1 MDVDE
6 LALMT
11 VGENNDGSRVPFS
24 DIQGVSP
31 HELFRPPRI
40 VKPEYYLD
48 ENGEKKDS
56 IISLPVELI
65 KILRRVPAQEPSKR
79 SRTKVLP
86 SCRAKMASRRA
97 NNFGML
103 IHQFAFNGRLVP
115 ADFLV
120 VTDETPTTSSTVAG
134 AVGDARQ
141 AGSDAKVIQVNL
153 AADMTN
159 LSVLHMA
166 SNGLTGS
173 IPALPSYFNLTSL
186 DLSFNAMRNS
196 IPSTLQ
202 SWRLLTYLN
211 LQNNR
216 FTGEINDIGALNY
229 AYSPSDSG
237 VTLYLWVN
245 RLSGMT
251 FWIWNTH
258 YRRVHRE
265 KVEQCKGQQSQANK
279 KRFYSKAA
287 GSAAAAD
294 QRSNLQADK
303 INMEPTVNV
312 SIFPCP
318 KWKESDGPSFWSRM
332 PSNPAL
338 RDDGLLLLKK
348 PYLRVPPQ
356 LRIVDLKQFFKM
368 KYLLSDEQLD
378 GLQIIVN
385 HHGEGGA
392 LVAILDDP
400 PASSGTDTLFFR
412 DTKQPQHAMQR
423 LIIGLAV
430 ELSEVNSGLRG
441 RAWKMSALY
450 PSGQANSN
458 ESAEDGSNGC

>member
-11 VGENNDGSRVPFS
+11 DGENNDGSRVPFS

-65 KILRRVPAQEPSKR
+65 KVLFRDEFKCPICLGTLDKTWTVAACLHRFCAECLHRSLRSDLGPKSHHEC
-79 SRTKVLP
+79 P

-97 NNFGML
+97 SKPDNNFDVL
-103 IHQFAFNGRLVP
+103 IHQFTFNGRLVP
-115 ADFLV
+115 ADSLV
-120 VTDETPTTSSTVAG
+120 VTDETPTTSSTVVG
-134 AVGDARQ
+134 ALGDARQ
-141 AGSDAKVIQVNL
+141 AGSDAKVIQ
-153 AADMTN
+153 D
-159 LSVLHMA
+159 VLKFDD
-166 SNGLTGS
+166 
-173 IPALPSYFNLTSL
+173 IL
-186 DLSFNAMRNS
+186 DL
-196 IPSTLQ
+196 
-202 SWRLLTYLN
+202 
-211 LQNNR
+211 
-216 FTGEINDIGALNY
+216 E
-229 AYSPSDSG
+229 
-237 VTLYLWVN
+237 
-245 RLSGMT
+245 
-251 FWIWNTH
+251 H

-265 KVEQCKGQQSQANK
+265 KVEQFKGQSQANK
-279 KRFYSKAA
+279 KRFYSSGETSYSSLPSTASVALSKKPRVPP
-287 GSAAAAD
+287 
-294 QRSNLQADK
+294 QQLTSNLQADK

-318 KWKESDGPSFWSRM
+318 KWKESDGPSLWSHM

-356 LRIVDLKQFFKM
+356 LRIVDLKQFLKM

-385 HHGEGGA
+385 HQEKDGGDGA
-392 LVAILDDP
+392 LVLVVAILDDQLLLKDV
-400 PASSGTDTLFFR
+400 ASKFWDGLGEFTLFFR
-412 DTKQPQHAMQR
+412 IVR
-423 LIIGLAV
+423 
-430 ELSEVNSGLRG
+430 
-441 RAWKMSALY
+441 
-450 PSGQANSN
+450 SN
-458 ESAEDGSNGC
+458 